1 VDVAAIGRRAAL
13 AATAILVIVGAS
25 ATNAT
30 ARTVDAKRSPDAC
43 TKAVDTLTRYVAGL
57 DPTNAAI
64 RRAKVYPTF
73 LDCKTA
79 DRWRLRAERAN
90 IGPKLGALLGSP
102 TLDTDRALDVLCQH
116 FDAYDRTSTCKN
128 RNGPDTQGSTTG

>member
-1 VDVAAIGRRAAL
+1 VIVALWRRAAL
-13 AATAILVIVGAS
+13 ATTAVLIIFGAS

-43 TKAVDTLTRYVAGL
+43 TKAVDTLTSYVAGV
-57 DPTNAAI
+57 DPANPVI
-64 RRAKVYPTF
+64 RRAKVYSSF
-73 LDCKTA
+73 LDCKSA
-79 DRWRLRAERAN
+79 DKWRLRAERAR